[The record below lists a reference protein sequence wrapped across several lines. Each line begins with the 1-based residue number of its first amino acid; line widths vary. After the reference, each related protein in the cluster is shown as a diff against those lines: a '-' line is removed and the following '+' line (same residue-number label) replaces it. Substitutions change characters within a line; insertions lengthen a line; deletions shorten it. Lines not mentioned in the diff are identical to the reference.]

1 MFKMFINKNQI
12 KNTDAEIFVTAS
24 TQNQKKCEN
33 KSDALPQSEL
43 ILLNRLMIFYLIGLV
58 PTAALLG
65 I

>member
-1 MFKMFINKNQI
+1 MFINKSQI
-12 KNTDAEIFVTAS
+12 KNTDGAEIFVTAS
-24 TQNQKKCEN
+24 TQTRKKCEN

-43 ILLNRLMIFYLIGLV
+43 ILLNRLMKFYLIGLV